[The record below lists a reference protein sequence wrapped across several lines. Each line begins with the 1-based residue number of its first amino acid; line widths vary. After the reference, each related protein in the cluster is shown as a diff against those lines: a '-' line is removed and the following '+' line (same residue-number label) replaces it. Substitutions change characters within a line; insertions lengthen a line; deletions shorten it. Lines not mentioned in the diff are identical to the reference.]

1 MAKRARS
8 SATKSGKK
16 PAGPKRKAS
25 PRFTAEERE
34 LLDWIRATGL
44 DRRVPYDEDDDD
56 DDDDGDEPAA
66 RREIV
71 DPVLGKLRWEGNW
84 HGHVT
89 GSAFGKRVPLI
100 VEVFDDYAEP
110 SPEQR
115 KAFAQ
120 YRDAE
125 AKAFASIEPMLFDY
139 YVKNLD
145 ELRSYRPAIR
155 TPGKKL
161 PDLKK
166 PAEIWKLAKVEAIVL
181 PIQEKKQARI
191 AAVDFKTAWDGDHG
205 TRAIIVN
212 GKAKRLADP
221 GEGL

>member
-1 MAKRARS
+1 MAKRAKS
-8 SATKSGKK
+8 WAKTSGKK
-16 PAGPKRKAS
+16 TTKPKRKAS
-25 PRFTAEERE
+25 PRFTTEERE

-44 DRRVPYDEDDDD
+44 DRPVPYDDE
-56 DDDDGDEPAA
+56 DDGDEPSA
-66 RREIV
+66 RKEML
-71 DPVLGKLRWEGNW
+71 DPALGKLRWDGNW
-84 HGHVT
+84 QGHVT
-89 GSAFGKRVPLI
+89 GSAFGKRVPLV
-100 VEVFDDYAEP
+100 VEVFNDYAEP

-125 AKAFASIEPMLFDY
+125 AKAFAAIERMLFDY
-139 YVKNLD
+139 YVNNLD
-145 ELRSYRPAIR
+145 ELRSYKPAIR
-155 TPGKKL
+155 TPNKKL

-166 PAEIWKLAKVEAIVL
+166 SSGIWKLAKVEAIVV
-181 PIQEKKQARI
+181 PIQAKKARV

-205 TRAIIVN
+205 TRAVIVN